1 MSSFKSERELNT
13 RFCAN
18 SPNAQYHIN
27 EDGSSQMY
35 DFTAPPQQSFN
46 SPEMIGSM
54 QRILAQNVGEYVVI
68 EFLIGTGQIMRK
80 QGLLYNVATSFVV
93 LYDDAV
99 TNFIV
104 CDIFSVKFVYFY
116 LPGERPNHNFNILR
130 DSNAAPYSTSNSNM
144 RNQRR

>member
-1 MSSFKSERELNT
+1 MHNIKSTKMVPAKCTILLR
-13 RFCAN
+13 R
-18 SPNAQYHIN
+18 
-27 EDGSSQMY
+27 
-35 DFTAPPQQSFN
+35 PQQSFN

-104 CDIFSVKFVYFY
+104 CDIF
-116 LPGERPNHNFNILR
+116 L
-130 DSNAAPYSTSNSNM
+130 
-144 RNQRR
+144 

>member
-1 MSSFKSERELNT
+1 MSPFKNENELNT
-13 RFCAN
+13 KFSAN
-18 SPNAQYHIN
+18 APNAQYQVR

-35 DFTAPPQQSFN
+35 EFTAPPQQPFD

-93 LYDDAV
+93 LFDDAV
-99 TNFIV
+99 KNFIV

-116 LPGERPNHNFNILR
+116 LPGDRPNYNFNILR
-130 DSNAAPYSTSNSNM
+130 DGAAAPYSTGT
-144 RNQRR
+144 RGQRR

>member
-1 MSSFKSERELNT
+1 MHNIKSTKMVPAKCTILLR
-13 RFCAN
+13 RPN
-18 SPNAQYHIN
+18 SHSIL
-27 EDGSSQMY
+27 
-35 DFTAPPQQSFN
+35 
-46 SPEMIGSM
+46 PEMIGSM

-130 DSNAAPYSTSNSNM
+130 DSNVAPYSTSNSNM

>member
-1 MSSFKSERELNT
+1 MHNIKSTKMVPAKCTILLR
-13 RFCAN
+13 RPN
-18 SPNAQYHIN
+18 SHSILP
-27 EDGSSQMY
+27 
-35 DFTAPPQQSFN
+35 
-46 SPEMIGSM
+46 IGSM

-130 DSNAAPYSTSNSNM
+130 DSNVAPYSTSNSNM

>member
-1 MSSFKSERELNT
+1 MSSVKSERELNT

-18 SPNAQYHIN
+18 SPNAQYQIN
-27 EDGSSQMY
+27 EDGSSQMD

-130 DSNAAPYSTSNSNM
+130 DSNVAPYSTSNSNM